1 MNNKQEML
9 TEKRPGDGRAAADK
23 GAAPQDRAKEAR
35 PQSPAGFLPVSREE
49 IQELGWRQP
58 DFVIVS
64 GDAYVDHPSFGV
76 AIIGRLLESQ
86 GFKVAMLAQPDAANH
101 QDFRRFGRPKYAFLV
116 SAGNIDSMV
125 AHYTA
130 AKKRRSDDAY
140 TPGNKA
146 GRRPDR
152 AVTVYTRMLKQAYPG
167 CPVIIGG
174 IEASLRRFAHYDYWS
189 NKVHPSVLTEC
200 GADLLVF
207 GMGERQIEEIARR
220 FQAGLDI
227 SACRDI
233 PGVCYGLSAGE
244 IEEAAGPDRA
254 DGAEAG
260 AESGAGA
267 AGAAAAGQGRARE
280 GKTLPAGLGRLLPEK
295 YLLCPSFQQVSED
308 KRAYCEAAR
317 RQQEEQ
323 DAVRGRAIVQ
333 EQRSG
338 VYLVQNPPAAPLE
351 QEELDAVF
359 ALPFARMYHPMYEAE
374 GGVKAIEEVEF
385 SLMHNRGCYGG
396 CNFCAIT
403 LHQGRQVRARGR
415 ASVLAEAET
424 FLTNPRF
431 KGYIH
436 DVGGPTAN
444 FRGPS
449 CKKQLTSGVCEN
461 RLCLSPK
468 PCPNLIVDHSDYF
481 RLLRELRRLP
491 GVKKVFVRSG
501 IRYDYLLLDRKGDFL
516 EELCRHHVSGQLKV
530 APEHCSDRV
539 LALMGKPSVKI
550 FEEFAKKFA
559 QASKRAGLE
568 QYLVPYL
575 MSSHPGA
582 TTGDALEMALFLKRR
597 NLRPEQVQ
605 DFYPTPGTIS
615 TAMFYTGLD
624 PYTLKPVYVPK
635 AMGEKRLQRLLLQY
649 YKPENHEE
657 IRRALIKMGRRDLI
671 GFGPACLV
679 PPERRGAGAGQ
690 APAGAGRRRD
700 GRPAAGKGGGGAF
713 GQAAGKQKGGAKGKG
728 AASAKAGPGASA
740 ARPAKGAATKKEKA
754 SRGWAVAKPKKEKKK
769 SGGRRS

>member
-1 MNNKQEML
+1 MAVQEETNRPDPL
-9 TEKRPGDGRAAADK
+9 KEKMDK
-23 GAAPQDRAKEAR
+23 TGLS
-35 PQSPAGFLPVSREE
+35 QSGEGGSSLQFLPVSRREM
-49 IQELGWRQP
+49 QERGWGQA

-76 AIIGRLLESQ
+76 AILGRLLESQ
-86 GFKVAMLAQPDAANH
+86 GYRVAMLAQPRTADH

-140 TPGNKA
+140 TPGNRA

-152 AVTVYTRMLKQAYPG
+152 AVTVYTRMLKQAYPD

-174 IEASLRRFAHYDYWS
+174 IEASLRRFAHYDYWADQ
-189 NKVHPSVLTEC
+189 VRPSVLTES

-207 GMGERQIEEIARR
+207 GMGERQIGELARR
-220 FQAGLDI
+220 FAAGRGVKEM
-227 SACRDI
+227 RDI
-233 PGVCYGLSAGE
+233 PGLCYALTK
-244 IEEAAGPDRA
+244 EEMLPEPG
-254 DGAEAG
+254 
-260 AESGAGA
+260 
-267 AGAAAAGQGRARE
+267 RE
-280 GKTLPAGLGRLLPEK
+280 GAVQPEILPSDSLF
-295 YLLCPSFQQVSED
+295 CPSLAEVKAD
-308 KRAYCEAAR
+308 KQAYCIAAR

-323 DAVRGRAIVQ
+323 DALRGRTLVQ
-333 EQRSG
+333 EQAGG
-338 VYLVQNPPAAPLE
+338 VLLVQNPPAAPLE
-351 QEELDAVF
+351 QPELDAIF

-403 LHQGRQVRARGR
+403 LHQGRQVRSRSHE
-415 ASVLAEAET
+415 SVLAEARG

-449 CKKQLTSGVCEN
+449 CKKQLRLGVCKN
-461 RLCLSPK
+461 RLCLSPG
-468 PCPNLIVDHSDYF
+468 PCPNLLVDHSDYF

-516 EELCRHHVSGQLKV
+516 EELCRYHVSGQLKI

-550 FEEFAKKFA
+550 FEEFIRLFY
-559 QASKRAGLE
+559 QASKKAGLE

-582 TTGDALEMALFLKRR
+582 TLEDALEMALYLKRH

-615 TAMFYTGLD
+615 TAMFYTGLN

-635 AMGEKRLQRLLLQY
+635 GMAEKRLQRLLLQY
-649 YKPENHEE
+649 YKPENQEE
-657 IRRALIKMGRRDLI
+657 IRQALRKLGRRELI
-671 GFGPACLV
+671 GYGPACLV
-679 PPERRGAGAGQ
+679 PPERRETGGKRGRVPGAVPDRTGSSRSA
-690 APAGAGRRRD
+690 AGRSVR
-700 GRPAAGKGGGGAF
+700 GGKGRI
-713 GQAAGKQKGGAKGKG
+713 AAPRPPKG
-728 AASAKAGPGASA
+728 ALS
-740 ARPAKGAATKKEKA
+740 KKEKA
-754 SRGWAVAKPKKEKKK
+754 AKGWALAKPKTEKKK
-769 SGGRRS
+769 NGPKLSRGRGGKGYGSS